1 MNLDLLLPYTTSGAM
16 LIGILFSLIY
26 AIYMKKK
33 ENMSWLV
40 FFLTFSA
47 GGISAAF
54 GVSILSIFDILK

>member
-1 MNLDLLLPYTTSGAM
+1 MNWEILLPYTTTGAM

-26 AIYMKKK
+26 AIYIKKK
-33 ENMSWLV
+33 ENKGWLF

-54 GVSILSIFDILK
+54 GVSVLSIFGYLQ